1 MHAIASHA
9 EQSLKRNNCELKMVS
24 FILSVVIIY
33 HYYILYI
40 LRLFNSLSRSVLRA
54 PVVIFYDNPLA
65 IKWQTHTRV
74 TVVVVDC

>member
-1 MHAIASHA
+1 
-9 EQSLKRNNCELKMVS
+9 MVS

-40 LRLFNSLSRSVLRA
+40 RRLLNSLSRSVLRA
-54 PVVIFYDNPLA
+54 LVVIFYDNPLA

-74 TVVVVDC
+74 TVVVVDCGL